1 VSLLDKEV
9 LAEKAAAV
17 ERHLSRVQERLPA
30 EASQLLRSTDAA
42 DVVILH
48 LWQAV
53 QIVIDIALAAC
64 VSNNLGTPTSYAD
77 AFRRLAAASLLET
90 TLAERLVLATGF
102 RNAIVHTYENLD
114 MVKVYEA
121 ASKGP
126 NDLRA
131 FLATQRDKL

>member
-1 VSLLDKEV
+1 MSPLDKEV
-9 LAEKAAAV
+9 LAEKTAVV
-17 ERHLSRVQERLPA
+17 ERHLSRVRERLPK
-30 EASQLLRSTDAA
+30 EAPQLRPSTDAS

-64 VSNNLGTPTSYAD
+64 VSNNLGTPASYAD
-77 AFRRLAAASLLET
+77 AFRRLADAGVLEK
-90 TLAERLVLATGF
+90 TLAERLVLSTGF

-114 MVKVYEA
+114 MAKVYEA

-126 NDLRA
+126 NDLRR
-131 FLATQRDKL
+131 FLATLRDQL

>member
-1 VSLLDKEV
+1 MSPLDKEV
-9 LAEKAAAV
+9 LAEKTAAV
-17 ERHLSRVQERLPA
+17 ERHLSRVSGRLPT
-30 EASQLLRSTDAA
+30 EASRLLPSTDAA

-64 VSNNLGTPTSYAD
+64 VGNNLGTPSSYAD
-77 AFRRLAAASLLET
+77 AFRRLAEAGTLDK
-90 TLAERLVLATGF
+90 TLAQRLVLATGF

-114 MVKVYEA
+114 MAKVYEA

-126 NDLRA
+126 DDLRR
-131 FLATQRDKL
+131 FLATLRDQL

>member
-1 VSLLDKEV
+1 MSPLDKEV
-9 LAEKAAAV
+9 LAEKTAAV
-17 ERHLSRVQERLPA
+17 ERHLSRVRERLPTK
-30 EASQLLRSTDAA
+30 ASQLLPSTDAA

-53 QIVIDIALAAC
+53 QIVIDIALTAC

-77 AFRRLAAASLLET
+77 AFRRLANANLLDEP
-90 TLAERLVLATGF
+90 LAERLVLATGF
-102 RNAIVHTYENLD
+102 RNAIVNTYENLD
-114 MVKVYEA
+114 MAKVYEA

-131 FLATQRDKL
+131 FLATLRDQL